1 MEKLQPKITRLDRD
15 IELVAPPGC
24 HASVLLKL
32 VEDSDGHCY
41 YSWWAMAGRHAAD
54 QACVFYKHTG
64 GSVIRF
70 DLPEWMALSAE
81 SLRPHLRAFLASEQV
96 VVTEE
101 ISVTTRSR
109 TVIREASDPP
119 IIRD

>member
-1 MEKLQPKITRLDRD
+1 MEKLQPKIMRLDRD
-15 IELVAPPGC
+15 IELIAPPGY

-32 VEDSDGHCY
+32 VEDGDGHCY
-41 YSWWAMAGRHAAD
+41 YSWWALAGRHAAD
-54 QACVFYKHTG
+54 QATVLYKHTG
-64 GSVIRF
+64 ENVIRF
-70 DLPEWMALSAE
+70 DVPEEMPLSAE

-101 ISVTTRSR
+101 VSVTTRAR
-109 TVIREASDPP
+109 TVVRAASDPP